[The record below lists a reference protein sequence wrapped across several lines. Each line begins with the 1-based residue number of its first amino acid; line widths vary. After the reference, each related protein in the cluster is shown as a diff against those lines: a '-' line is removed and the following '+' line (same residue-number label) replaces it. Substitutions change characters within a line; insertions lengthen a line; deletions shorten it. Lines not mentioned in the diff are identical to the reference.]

1 MTKIAGSGSE
11 SESILRG
18 IDPRIRIRI
27 RTKMSWIRYTGILN
41 ECITIVP
48 EDDEEPAMAA
58 LLYAKYP
65 R

>member
-18 IDPRIRIRI
+18 IDPLIRIRI
-27 RTKMSWIRYTGILN
+27 RSKMSWIRYTGILS

-48 EDDEEPAMAA
+48 EDDKA
-58 LLYAKYP
+58 LLYAKL
-65 R
+65 